1 MSIASSMNQGMQLEE
16 IRPEVCTL
24 VDGEFVKVLECL
36 VLLIVLS
43 NMVVFDKRSIIR

>member
-1 MSIASSMNQGMQLEE
+1 MSIASSMNQRMQLEE

-43 NMVVFDKRSIIR
+43 VMSFLTKD

>member
-1 MSIASSMNQGMQLEE
+1 MSITSSMNQGMQLEE

-43 NMVVFDKRSIIR
+43 VMSFLTKD

>member
-43 NMVVFDKRSIIR
+43 VMSFLTKD

>member
-1 MSIASSMNQGMQLEE
+1 MSIASSMNQGMQLED

-43 NMVVFDKRSIIR
+43 VMSFLTKD